1 MQTRFRELSIGDRV
15 SQSPRSTCTIY
26 FYKFDKILFLYI
38 DACRFLQQKWIICRE
53 TDCLTRGTSKIFIS
67 TTRERW
73 TRWVC
78 ESLARQSVTSKFLRK
93 TGQYYYTY
101 YTTLGGMHMPFSTYN
116 RARTF
121 YWFSLS
127 FFLLFVLMNC
137 RSARA
142 ADIFYILVSYVIG
155 GSSIVSNHGI
165 QCSVIKSIYS
175 TLYMLPAVLC
185 PLKGNRRR
193 GEKGELQFRL
203 FFWSLGYG
211 KEKRSRKSVEP

>member
-121 YWFSLS
+121 YWLLSILFSP
-127 FFLLFVLMNC
+127 FCTN
-137 RSARA
+137 
-142 ADIFYILVSYVIG
+142 
-155 GSSIVSNHGI
+155 
-165 QCSVIKSIYS
+165 
-175 TLYMLPAVLC
+175 
-185 PLKGNRRR
+185 
-193 GEKGELQFRL
+193 ELQ
-203 FFWSLGYG
+203 
-211 KEKRSRKSVEP
+211 KRESSRHFLYSCIVCYRRKLNCIEPWHSV